1 MPDRFDSLAGAI
13 VRPRGSRKRLETV
26 GQVVSAPSEAQPVPT
41 WVPTSETLMENGSVD
56 GSRSAIHSA
65 AAAASN
71 GDTSVRERERGVNPY
86 GGATSSAARRPGRSA
101 RAATHATSENFTRG
115 PRHKRHK
122 KCNSLGRPRRVGQA
136 RGSKWGWGRI
146 GRSGLVERVPLMATF
161 PTLPQSPRARSAM
174 TARRSLINCL
184 QEHVWRQR
192 ERALK
197 PLRSGETGRC
207 PCGSAPPRFPCRT
220 VATGE
225 RHRRGA
231 WSSARH
237 PRCRR

>member
-1 MPDRFDSLAGAI
+1 M
-13 VRPRGSRKRLETV
+13 
-26 GQVVSAPSEAQPVPT
+26 PT

-56 GSRSAIHSA
+56 GSRSAIHGA

-86 GGATSSAARRPGRSA
+86 GGATLSAAHRRTIRARRDARYEREFHTRASSQAAQKVQQFGQAPARWTSPRLQVGMGGELDAAGLSSASHSWRHSPHSPSRPGRA
-101 RAATHATSENFTRG
+101 
-115 PRHKRHK
+115 
-122 KCNSLGRPRRVGQA
+122 PRRPQDGPSSA
-136 RGSKWGWGRI
+136 CRGT
-146 GRSGLVERVPLMATF
+146 SGG
-161 PTLPQSPRARSAM
+161 SAKG
-174 TARRSLINCL
+174 
-184 QEHVWRQR
+184 
-192 ERALK
+192 LK